1 MVYNKY
7 ILIVEDNPDDEELI
21 LMAFRKNE
29 INTEIVIMRDGAE
42 ALDFLFRK
50 GKFQNEPFNGLPSL
64 IILDLKIPKVDG
76 SEVLHYIKSDQLTVN
91 IPVIILSSSGE
102 KNDIHNS
109 YKSGANSYL
118 IKPIDF
124 NEFKTLVYC
133 INKFWIDYNEL
144 PKTINL
150 E

>member
-1 MVYNKY
+1 MVYKKS

-29 INTEIVIMRDGAE
+29 INTEITVMRDGAE

-50 GKFQNEPFNGLPSL
+50 GKYQFEADTPMPSL

-76 SEVLHYIKSDQLTVN
+76 SEVLHYIKSNQLTVN

-102 KNDIHNS
+102 KNDIYNS
-109 YKSGANSYL
+109 YKNGANSYL

-124 NEFKTLVYC
+124 NEFKTLVFC
-133 INKFWIDYNEL
+133 INKFWIEFNEL
-144 PKTINL
+144 PKTIIID
-150 E
+150 

>member
-1 MVYNKY
+1 MSNKF
-7 ILIVEDNPDDEELI
+7 ILIVEDNPDDEELL

-29 INTEIVIMRDGAE
+29 ISTELIIMRDGAE
-42 ALDFLFRK
+42 ALDFIFKK
-50 GKFQNEPFNGLPSL
+50 GKFQNEFDKGLPSL

-76 SEVLHYIKSDQLTVN
+76 SEVLHSIKSSPSTVN

-102 KNDIHNS
+102 KNDIYNS

-124 NEFKTLVYC
+124 NEFKTLVHC
-133 INKFWIDYNEL
+133 INKFWIEFNEL
-144 PKTINL
+144 PKSINID
-150 E
+150 

>member
-1 MVYNKY
+1 MYNKS

-29 INTEIVIMRDGAE
+29 ITTEINIMRDGAE

-50 GKFQNEPFNGLPSL
+50 GKFQDEPDKGLPSL

-76 SEVLHYIKSDQLTVN
+76 SEVLHYIKTNPLTVN

-102 KNDIHNS
+102 KNDIYNS

-124 NEFKTLVYC
+124 NEFKILVYC
-133 INKFWIDYNEL
+133 INKFWLEYNEL
-144 PKTINL
+144 PKTININ
-150 E
+150 